1 MEYVDVLD
9 SSGRPIGKMKPKSE
23 VHRDGDWHGAAHLW
37 ILNREG
43 QILIQR
49 RSPTKENWPRI
60 LQSGC
65 RGKKSGIALALG
77 RAGVDVAVK
86 LPPER

>member
-43 QILIQR
+43 QILIDILGTTLNTPFDVVKR
-49 RSPTKENWPRI
+49 WGFLKMIIGPR
-60 LQSGC
+60 LTVGT
-65 RGKKSGIALALG
+65 
-77 RAGVDVAVK
+77 VACK
-86 LPPER
+86 TR